1 MSYVIIPD
9 RFVVKRDTAANFT
22 SANTLLLQ
30 GEWALE
36 LDTGKM
42 KMGDGSTAWNSLP
55 YKTLDV
61 AAPCFVYTTD
71 TGSTADSDPGSGLMK
86 WNNATQSSATKL
98 FFDDATANTGTDLSA
113 LFTELAASSTAGI
126 IHMVAGDGAFQVYK
140 WTGIADGTGYFKFT
154 VTHLCS
160 SGAFADNITV
170 RVAFLPMPP
179 SSGGGGSIA
188 WTLLNSWDFAVSGAV
203 ANIEAALSGYN
214 EVLVVVQNVTLAASG
229 YRAFQVS
236 SNGGTSWQTSY
247 DYLDQFGVRA
257 TSSLTFTPV
266 QNTASTSSR
275 SGSGQFSLL
284 ADAESRVMGNEIL
297 VSSGSV
303 FQIPALGTKPNRVK
317 VGGWTLAGATTNM
330 TAGKVF
336 IYAR

>member
-1 MSYVIIPD
+1 
-9 RFVVKRDTAANFT
+9 VKWD
-22 SANTLLLQ
+22 
-30 GEWALE
+30 
-36 LDTGKM
+36 
-42 KMGDGSTAWNSLP
+42 
-55 YKTLDV
+55 
-61 AAPCFVYTTD
+61 
-71 TGSTADSDPGSGLMK
+71 
-86 WNNATQSSATKL
+86 NATQSSATKL

-113 LFTELAASSTAGI
+113 LFTELAGSSTAGI

-140 WTGIADGTGYFKFT
+140 WTDIDDGTGYFKFT

-160 SGAFADNITV
+160 SGSFADNITV

-179 SSGGGGSIA
+179 SSGGGGSTA

-203 ANIEAALSGYN
+203 ANIEASLAGYN

-229 YRAFQVS
+229 YRGFQVS

-257 TSSLTFTPV
+257 TSSLV
-266 QNTASTSSR
+266 CLVIQNTASASSR

-284 ADAESRVMGNEIL
+284 ADAESRVMGNEIVGAANAVL
-297 VSSGSV
+297 QV
-303 FQIPALGTKPNRVK
+303 PALGTKPNRIK
-317 VGGWTLAGATTNM
+317 VGGWTSAGATTNM